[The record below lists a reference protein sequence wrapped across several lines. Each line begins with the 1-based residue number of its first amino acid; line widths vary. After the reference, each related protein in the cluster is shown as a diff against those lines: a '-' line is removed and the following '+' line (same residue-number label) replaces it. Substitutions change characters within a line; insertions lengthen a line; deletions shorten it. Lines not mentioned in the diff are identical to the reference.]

1 MCELIDDN
9 NRILEQISNNL
20 SKNNNSLEEK
30 QFENKHDASFSD
42 IHKLI
47 NEEKKKALEGMNDA
61 DIEKS
66 ISVMEHYE
74 EKYGDVADKMMEIQ
88 HKIRSMEDKY

>member
-1 MCELIDDN
+1 
-9 NRILEQISNNL
+9 
-20 SKNNNSLEEK
+20 
-30 QFENKHDASFSD
+30 
-42 IHKLI
+42 
-47 NEEKKKALEGMNDA
+47 MNDA

>member
-1 MCELIDDN
+1 
-9 NRILEQISNNL
+9 
-20 SKNNNSLEEK
+20 
-30 QFENKHDASFSD
+30 
-42 IHKLI
+42 
-47 NEEKKKALEGMNDA
+47 MNDA

-66 ISVMEHYE
+66 ISVMEKYE